1 MHYTTIMFI
10 KEGVIVIFNNDS
22 MEPIYVQIS
31 KWLENQI
38 LSGSI
43 SADEKM
49 YSQYQLADMY
59 NINPATAGKG
69 LTILFDENI
78 LYKKRGLGMFVS
90 PQAKDIIFKRRK
102 NQTLRHLVLDLI
114 SEANRLNVSEK
125 ELFDLIKT
133 IKTEC
138 EGE

>member
-1 MHYTTIMFI
+1 MHCTTIMFI
-10 KEGVIVIFNNDS
+10 KEGVIMIFNNDS

-38 LSGSI
+38 LSGSL